1 MEVNIG
7 THSLTCEVLRDVIL
21 DGAVGFWEGNE
32 ATEGHGYNGRNT
44 FNPAT
49 SGMH

>member
-7 THSLTCEVLRDVIL
+7 THSLTSEVLRDVIL

-44 FNPAT
+44 FNP
-49 SGMH
+49 SVGL